1 MISYIWNLVLYR
13 PLLNAL
19 VFLVSVLPGT
29 DIGLA
34 IVVLTLLVKII
45 LFPLTQKSLE
55 SQAAMTMLAPELDK
69 IKKSGVSK
77 EEQATLTFEL
87 YRKHKVNPFSGCLL
101 MIPALIIILALY
113 STFRKGINFDAT
125 LLYSFV
131 HLPAHINMLF
141 LGFVDLTKRSY
152 LLIVL
157 AGLSQYL
164 QAQFMPKPAISKN
177 GDSFQDSFAKSMNL
191 QMKFVFPFLIA
202 FIVYVS
208 SGIVGLYL
216 ITSNLFAV
224 GQQIYVKKTEK
235 NRLDKEISVLSSEIE
250 NEKR

>member
-1 MISYIWNLVLYR
+1 MISYLWNLILYK

-19 VFLVSVLPGT
+19 AFLVSVIPGA

-34 IVVLTLLVKII
+34 IVILTILVKII

-55 SQAAMTMLAPELDK
+55 SQAAMTMLTPELDK
-69 IKKSGVSK
+69 IKKSGASK
-77 EEQATLTFEL
+77 EEQARLTFEL
-87 YRKHKVNPFSGCLL
+87 YKKHKVNPFSGCLV

-113 STFRKGINFDAT
+113 STFRRGINFDTT

-208 SGIVGLYL
+208 SGVVGLYL

-235 NRLDKEISVLSSEIE
+235 KRLDNEVKVLIY
-250 NEKR
+250 EK

>member
-1 MISYIWNLVLYR
+1 
-13 PLLNAL
+13 LLNAL
-19 VFLVSVLPGT
+19 AFLVSVLPGA

-34 IVVLTLLVKII
+34 IVILTVLVKII

-69 IKKSGVSK
+69 IKKSGASK

-87 YRKHKVNPFSGCLL
+87 YKKHKINPFSGCLV

-113 STFRKGINFDAT
+113 STFRRGINFDAT
-125 LLYSFV
+125 LLYSFI

-141 LGFVDLTKRSY
+141 LGFINLTKRSY

-164 QAQFMPKPAISKN
+164 QAQFMPKPAISKS

-208 SGIVGLYL
+208 SGTVGLYL

-224 GQQIYVKKTEK
+224 GQQIYVRKTEK
-235 NRLDKEISVLSSEIE
+235 KRLDQEVQVLIS
-250 NEKR
+250 EK

>member
-1 MISYIWNLVLYR
+1 MAYLWNLVLYR

-19 VFLVSVLPGT
+19 AFLVSVMPGA
-29 DIGLA
+29 DVGLA
-34 IVVLTLLVKII
+34 IVILTILVKII

-87 YRKHKVNPFSGCLL
+87 YRKHKVNPFSGCLV
-101 MIPALIIILALY
+101 MIPAFIILIALY
-113 STFRKGINFDAT
+113 STFRRGINFDAT

-131 HLPAHINMLF
+131 HLPAHTNMLF
-141 LGFVDLTKRSY
+141 LGFINLTKRSY
-152 LLIVL
+152 ILIVL
-157 AGLSQYL
+157 AGISQYL

-208 SGIVGLYL
+208 SGVVGLYL

-224 GQQIYVKKTEK
+224 GQQIYVRKTEK
-235 NRLDKEISVLSSEIE
+235 KRLGKEINVLTHEIE